1 MRFRVIA
8 VLVVLGL
15 IAASC
20 GNSKSSSKPKK
31 TTTTAAEGSVAVN
44 EPGVTDTEIRVGGI
58 ASINNPL
65 NQNYGAVFDGVEAY
79 FEMVNSTGG
88 IYGRKLKLVSKRD
101 DQLSMGKSEAEG
113 LLAQDNPFAALPIA
127 ELLFTAAD
135 PLAKANIP
143 TFGWNVNKEW
153 TGPPNF
159 FEQEGALCFDCAG
172 VGLPWLAQ
180 KLGKKKLGVLAY
192 GVEQSS
198 DCAKGIKASF
208 DKYPVATIAWDD
220 RSLPFSTATDFSA
233 DVKKMKDA
241 GVDLVT
247 TCMDQNGVLGVTR
260 EMKKQGLDALQY
272 LPNAY
277 DHDFMDTYGDL
288 FEGDYVRTR
297 FAPFETKPQPP
308 GLKLFDKWM
317 KKTGKKEVE
326 VSYVGWIDADMFV
339 TGLKAAGKNFTRQK
353 VVDALNKLTNYNAD
367 GILPGLDWTKQHG
380 DPHLDQYK
388 TPEDCSAMTQ
398 IKSKKFVPVFNQP
411 GKPFI
416 CFPDASRAP
425 TLPDAPTTKA

>member
-1 MRFRVIA
+1 MRLRVIA

-15 IAASC
+15 IAAGC
-20 GNSKSSSKPKK
+20 GNSKSSKAAK
-31 TTTTAAEGSVAVN
+31 TTTTGKGQTVGVDQ
-44 EPGVTDTEIRVGGI
+44 PGVTDTEIRVGGI

-65 NQNYGAVFDGVEAY
+65 NFNYGGAFDGVEAY

-88 IYGRKLKLVSKRD
+88 IYGRKLKVVAKRD
-101 DQLSMGKSEAEG
+101 DQLANGKAEAEG
-113 LLAQDNPFAALPIA
+113 LLAQDNVFAALPIA
-127 ELLFTAAD
+127 ELLFTASD
-135 PLAKANIP
+135 TLAKANIP

-159 FEQEGALCFDCAG
+159 FEQEGALCFDCPG
-172 VGLPWLAQ
+172 VGVPWLA
-180 KLGKKKLGVLAY
+180 KELGKKKIGLLAY

-198 DCAKGIKASF
+198 DCAKGTKASF
-208 DKYPVATIAWDD
+208 DKYPVATVAYDD
-220 RSLPFSTATDFSA
+220 LSLPFSSAVDFST
-233 DVKKMKDA
+233 DVQKMKDA
-241 GVDLVT
+241 GVDMVT
-247 TCMDQNGVLGVTR
+247 TCMDQNGVLGLTR

-277 DHDFMDTYGDL
+277 DHDFMNSYGDL
-288 FEGDYVRTR
+288 FEGSYVRTR

-326 VSYVGWIDADMFV
+326 ISYVGWIDADMFV
-339 TGLKAAGKNFTRQK
+339 TGLKAAGPNFTRQK
-353 VVDALNKLTNYNAD
+353 VIDELNKLTDYDAG

-388 TPEDCSAMTQ
+388 TPEDCSALTK
-398 IKSKKFVPVFNQP
+398 IVNKKFEPVFTQP
-411 GKPFI
+411 GKPFF
-416 CFPDASRAP
+416 CVPDASRTP
-425 TLPDAPTTKA
+425 TLPDKITNKA